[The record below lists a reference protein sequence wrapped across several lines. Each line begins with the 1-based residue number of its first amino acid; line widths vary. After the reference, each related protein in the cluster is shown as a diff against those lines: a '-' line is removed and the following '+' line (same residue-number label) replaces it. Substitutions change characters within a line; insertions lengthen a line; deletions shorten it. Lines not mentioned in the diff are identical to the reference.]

1 MVSPKTREQLIA
13 ETASDK
19 TLAQVMNSLEHQRPI
34 QGRYRALEG
43 ELTVVDGI
51 LFKGTKVVIPHSMR
65 KIILERIHDGH
76 LGINKCKA
84 RARELV
90 FWQLVSMKTS
100 SLLFSDVEFVSS
112 MRIGCQVSP
121 FLCGQFLTSRGIE
134 LALIFSSMLVP
145 LTS

>member
-19 TLAQVMNSLEHQRPI
+19 TLAQVIHSLEHQRPI

-84 RARELV
+84 SARELV
-90 FWQLVSMKTS
+90 FWPGINEDIQSLVQRCR
-100 SLLFSDVEFVSS
+100 V
-112 MRIGCQVSP
+112 CQ
-121 FLCGQFLTSRGIE
+121 QY
-134 LALIFSSMLVP
+134 A
-145 LTS
+145 